1 MGYDGDLMALMTKT
15 WTVAEYHRLVDD
27 GILDDQPV
35 ELLRGEIVVMPA
47 EGAPHASLSTDAG
60 EYLMR
65 LLGERAQV
73 RPAKPI
79 TLTAF
84 DSEPEP
90 DVAIVRRSPQR
101 YRDHHPYPEDVL
113 WLIEYANTSLGK
125 DLDQKKRVYA
135 EAGIPEYWVVN
146 LKDMTVLVFRDP
158 DAGTYRSEQILDGG
172 VIPPLTLP
180 DVAVSVNRLL

>member
-1 MGYDGDLMALMTKT
+1 MALMTKT

-35 ELLRGEIVVMPA
+35 ELLKGEIVVMPA
-47 EGAPHASLSTDAG
+47 EGAPHASISTDAG

-65 LLGERAQV
+65 LLGERVQV
-73 RPAKPI
+73 RQAKPI

-90 DVAIVRRSPQR
+90 DVAIVRRSPQG
-101 YRDHHPYPEDVL
+101 YRDHHPYPENVL
-113 WLIEYANTSLGK
+113 WLIEYANTSLST

-146 LKDMTVLVFRDP
+146 LRDMTVLMFRDP
-158 DAGTYRSEQILDGG
+158 DAGTYRSEQTLDSG
-172 VIPPLTLP
+172 VIHPLALP
-180 DVAVSVNRLL
+180 DTAVSVSRLL